1 MKKGDITFSVIAMG
15 LSLWLILESQKF
27 AYASK
32 FGIGPGFFPFWLG
45 IILAAFSLFKF
56 ILSLRE
62 KYDEDDRKPRL
73 PGWGSLGR
81 LGLIML
87 IMAGFALVMSSL
99 GFILT
104 VFFFVSIIL
113 FVLEGDSLLKSI
125 FYGVMF
131 SAAVFLIFR
140 YWLEVDLPSGLLG
153 I

>member
-1 MKKGDITFSVIAMG
+1 MKKGDITFSVIGMG

-45 IILAAFSLFKF
+45 IVLAGFSLFRF
-56 ILSLRE
+56 VISFTA
-62 KYDEDDRKPRL
+62 KYDAEDLKPRL
-73 PGWGSLGR
+73 PGLRSLGR
-81 LGLIML
+81 LALIML
-87 IMAGFALVMSSL
+87 VMAGFALVMKSL

-104 VFFFVSIIL
+104 VFLFVSVIL
-113 FVLEGDSLLKSI
+113 FVLEGDSALKSA
-125 FYGVMF
+125 FYGAMF

-140 YWLEVDLPSGLLG
+140 YWLDVDLPTGLLG